1 MIELKDVCKSYKG
14 STYQTN
20 VIKNVCIKINDGDFV
35 GLVGKSGCGK
45 STLLNI
51 IGCIDSMDSGEYYL
65 DDICVNSLSRKQKDK
80 LRKEKIAFIFQNYEL
95 MEGYTVRENIEMP
108 MNVRGISRNEKSRR
122 IIDIAKRLGIN
133 GILDKYPK
141 EISGGEQQRVA
152 IARAYTMDCKYILA
166 DEPTG
171 ALDDKNTRE
180 ILSIMKELNKEGK
193 TIIMVSHDKEVVGE
207 CDYILELIDGTV

>member
-1 MIELKDVCKSYKG
+1 
-14 STYQTN
+14 
-20 VIKNVCIKINDGDFV
+20 
-35 GLVGKSGCGK
+35 
-45 STLLNI
+45 
-51 IGCIDSMDSGEYYL
+51 
-65 DDICVNSLSRKQKDK
+65 
-80 LRKEKIAFIFQNYEL
+80 

>member
-80 LRKEKIAFIFQNYEL
+80 LRKEKITFIFQNYEL